1 MPNDTV
7 SAAATG
13 LPVDVTPARQPIAPA
28 VLTRAENALVLIGW
42 TALVASVVF
51 ALAP

>member
-13 LPVDVTPARQPIAPA
+13 LPINRPMLEAYRQWLHYEGCAPTIRVDVRAR
-28 VLTRAENALVLIGW
+28 RAFGAW
-42 TALVASVVF
+42 
-51 ALAP
+51 